1 LTARPVAPILTR
13 MWWTRYLERIARVEH
28 ALVRL
33 RERLLPPVPITAVGE
48 SADATAAED
57 LRLFP
62 IVGRDLCY
70 PVAALLARGKLEEAG
85 RLVPDRAWVASA
97 PLYG

>member
-1 LTARPVAPILTR
+1 MLWRVRGGRSERPQ
-13 MWWTRYLERIARVEH
+13 
-28 ALVRL
+28 
-33 RERLLPPVPITAVGE
+33 PVDPV
-48 SADATAAED
+48 DDD

-70 PVAALLARGKLEEAG
+70 PVASLLARGKLEEAG
-85 RLVPDRAWVASA
+85 RLVSERAWVASQ

>member
-1 LTARPVAPILTR
+1 
-13 MWWTRYLERIARVEH
+13 VE
-28 ALVRL
+28 
-33 RERLLPPVPITAVGE
+33 PG
-48 SADATAAED
+48 DGD

-70 PVAALLARGKLEEAG
+70 PVASLLARGKLEEAG
-85 RLVPDRAWVASA
+85 RLVSERAWVAST

>member
-1 LTARPVAPILTR
+1 MTGDVTVPILSS
-13 MWWTRYLERIARVEH
+13 MWWRYTGRERNEDTLA
-28 ALVRL
+28 RL
-33 RERLLPPVPITAVGE
+33 RKQLRAQPAPV
-48 SADATAAED
+48 DAGED

-70 PVAALLARGKLEEAG
+70 PVAALLARDKLEEAG
-85 RLVPDRAWVASA
+85 RLVAERAWVASV

>member
-1 LTARPVAPILTR
+1 ML
-13 MWWTRYLERIARVEH
+13 WERVERLEQ
-28 ALVRL
+28 ALIRM
-33 RERLLPPVPITAVGE
+33 RERVLPAAPRPVPIPIPE
-48 SADATAAED
+48 LEQSPDD

-70 PVAALLARGKLEEAG
+70 PVTSLLARGKLEEAG
-85 RLVPDRAWVASA
+85 RLVPEKAWVAST